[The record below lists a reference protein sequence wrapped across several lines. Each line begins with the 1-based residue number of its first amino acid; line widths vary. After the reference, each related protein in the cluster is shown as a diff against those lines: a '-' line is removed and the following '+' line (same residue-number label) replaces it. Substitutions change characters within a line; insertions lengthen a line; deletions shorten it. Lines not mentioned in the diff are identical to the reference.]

1 FGLIVFWF
9 HGRCWLNG
17 HILTQCFKSD
27 IPFEAGQINRKD
39 HKEHKEGNKCRVIG
53 GIPESRALGRLRSE
67 VSVDN

>member
-1 FGLIVFWF
+1 MK
-9 HGRCWLNG
+9 R
-17 HILTQCFKSD
+17 
-27 IPFEAGQINRKD
+27 INRKD